1 MKEVLKIAKE
11 KRTKY
16 IGARFTKSEKEDIE
30 NIADLLN
37 MNNSDL
43 VRDALFSH
51 INQPLFFLSSL
62 LFLFLHKLLQ
72 LPSQF

>member
-1 MKEVLKIAKE
+1 MIEIAKE

-37 MNNSDL
+37 MNKSDL

-51 INQPLFFLSSL
+51 INFLKESRGDL
-62 LFLFLHKLLQ
+62 KRIEIMVVKEVD
-72 LPSQF
+72 